1 MEWIDPTNLDKPVQR
16 RSRTDTPITEPAP
29 SGFFLFRD
37 TLPAML
43 AQWAAVI
50 ALGAAIGL
58 LAGCGPNDVQAAQA
72 SADDLADAQVQAQ
85 VNFIEVQLNGPRPAH
100 ISERDWAAAQRAVRA
115 LRSPR

>member
-1 MEWIDPTNLDKPVQR
+1 MIPDDPTNHDRPMR
-16 RSRTDTPITEPAP
+16 RKSHTSVPITEPAP
-29 SGFFLFRD
+29 RGLFAARD
-37 TLPAML
+37 TVPAML
-43 AQWAAVI
+43 AQWAIAVS
-50 ALGAAIGL
+50 LGVAIGL